1 MRVPEKLPISRLQY
15 LRNGG
20 EMAAVP
26 AYLLPFRA
34 SAYVTHIQVLMLRVL
49 VVDNDPAIRRI
60 LQAVLSDAGFAVDT
74 AANGFAALQAVQAE
88 RPHAI
93 VLDLLMPGM
102 AGREVF
108 HRLESGGDRPPV
120 LILSS
125 FDAHQA
131 RDELGAEEAIEKPF
145 EPEELVQRV
154 QRMLSSAA
162 GQAST
167 GSQSK

>member
-1 MRVPEKLPISRLQY
+1 M
-15 LRNGG
+15 
-20 EMAAVP
+20 
-26 AYLLPFRA
+26 
-34 SAYVTHIQVLMLRVL
+34 RVL

-60 LQAVLSDAGFAVDT
+60 LQTVLADAGFAVET
-74 AANGFAALQAVQAE
+74 AANGYAALQAIAAE

-108 HRLESGGDRPPV
+108 HRLENEGHRPPV

-125 FDAHQA
+125 FDAGRA
-131 RDELGAEEAIEKPF
+131 REELGAEEAIEKPF

-154 QRMLSSAA
+154 QRMLALESK
-162 GQAST
+162 AS
-167 GSQSK
+167 